1 MPDIAITGATGRV
14 GGALW
19 RRLLAQGDSARALVR
34 NPTAF
39 AARYPGSATYPFS
52 FEDITGMT
60 AALQGVNRIFLV
72 TPDEDPRAQLQ
83 YERNFAIAAERAG
96 VKHVIKLSAYLAGAQ
111 PPVSFGRYQRQS
123 ERELEARMLTYTHL
137 RPAFFM
143 QSLSLFAKDIRSSG
157 KLMAPAK
164 YGEIAF
170 VHIDDIAA
178 VAAKL
183 LTQGGFEDEALT
195 LTGPRAYSFDH
206 VAHRLSVLLD
216 KPVRHVAP
224 PKWLAKLVLP
234 FQAGMSRHYAALIVE
249 MMASF
254 EQGSEAGVSDAVH
267 TVTGELPRS
276 LDSYLQENLQ
286 LFRHG

>member
-1 MPDIAITGATGRV
+1 MPDIAVTGATGRV

-19 RRLLAQGDSARALVR
+19 RRLLAQGVSARALVR

-39 AARYPGSATYPFS
+39 AVRYPDSVAHPFS
-52 FEDITGMT
+52 FEDIVAMT
-60 AALQGVNRIFLV
+60 AAMQGVNRIFLV

-83 YERNFAIAAERAG
+83 YERNFAIAAQRAG

-111 PPVSFGRYQRQS
+111 PPISFGRYQRQS
-123 ERELEARMLTYTHL
+123 EQELETRMLTYTHL

-164 YGEIAF
+164 SGEIAF

-183 LTQGGFEDEALT
+183 LTQGGFENEALT
-195 LTGPRAYSFDH
+195 LTGPQAYSFDH
-206 VAHRLSVLLD
+206 VADRLSLLLE
-216 KPVRHVAP
+216 KRVRHVAP
-224 PKWLAKLVLP
+224 PKWLAKFVLP

-254 EQGSEAGVSDAVH
+254 ERGSEATVSDAVYA
-267 TVTGELPRS
+267 VTGEMPRS
-276 LDSYLQENLQ
+276 LDSYLEQNLQ
-286 LFRHG
+286 LFSHG